1 MQKSD
6 RTHFLVN
13 AGRLRREANNL
24 KFDKYDEDLNVIR
37 STPLPIKAID
47 EIYILS
53 KVDLDSYTMAF
64 IADNNILLHFFSP
77 FQSFR
82 GNFFPNTSN
91 SVNKSGFVLLQQ
103 LRAFDDEVHRLYLA
117 KQITKG
123 HFINGANNCK
133 KYHIDFELEKY
144 LSNLDEAKSISEVMA
159 SEGAFQKNYFQ
170 AWNSIIKNQRSF
182 KFIKRSKRPP
192 TDKINC
198 LISYINTRIYN
209 IVLSEIYKTELD
221 PRIGFL
227 HEPNYRAL
235 SLHLDIAEIFKPI
248 IGDNIIFTMLNQ
260 KEITGKDFKTDN
272 GRIRFTNEAIKKIEL
287 KIIKKMT
294 EQTTIG
300 EQKLTWRQVI
310 RREVNQLKRSIVERS
325 EYHPFILEK
334 AFQSFL

>member
-6 RTHFLVN
+6 RTHFLMV
-13 AGRLRREANNL
+13 AGRVRREANNL
-24 KFDKYDEDLNVIR
+24 KFDRYDEDLNVV
-37 STPLPIKAID
+37 STKPLPIKGID
-47 EIYILS
+47 EIYILA

-64 IADNNILLHFFSP
+64 IAHNNILLHFFSP

-82 GNFFPNTSN
+82 GNFFPSTSN

-117 KQITKG
+117 KQITRG

-133 KYHIDFELEKY
+133 KYKVEFELEQY
-144 LSNLDEAKSISEVMA
+144 LENLDKAKTIGEVMA

-170 AWNSIIKNQRSF
+170 AWNGIIKNQRSF
-182 KFIKRSKRPP
+182 KFVKRSKQPP

-198 LISYINTRIYN
+198 LISYVNTRMYN

-227 HEPNYRAL
+227 HEPNYRSL
-235 SLHLDIAEIFKPI
+235 SLHLDIAEIFRPVL
-248 IGDNIIFTMLNQ
+248 GDNIIFTLLN
-260 KEITGKDFKTDN
+260 KNEITAKDFKTDS
-272 GRIRFTNEAIKKIEL
+272 GRIRFTNEGIKKIEL

-294 EQTTIG
+294 EQTMIG

-310 RREVNQLKRSIVERS
+310 RREVNRIKRNICETS
-325 EYHPFILEK
+325 EYEPFIL
-334 AFQSFL
+334 

>member
-6 RTHFLVN
+6 RTHFLIN

-24 KFDKYDEDLNVIR
+24 KFDRYDEELNVM
-37 STPLPIKAID
+37 SSKPLPIRGID
-47 EIYILS
+47 EIYILA

-117 KQITKG
+117 KQMTKG
-123 HFINGANNCK
+123 HFVNGANNCK
-133 KYHIDFELEKY
+133 KYGVAFEVEQYLDNLEQ
-144 LSNLDEAKSISEVMA
+144 AKTIGEVMA

-182 KFIKRSKRPP
+182 KFIKRSKQPP

-198 LISYINTRIYN
+198 LISYVNTRMYN

-227 HEPNYRAL
+227 HEPNYRSL
-235 SLHLDIAEIFKPI
+235 SLHLDIAEIFKPV
-248 IGDNIIFTMLNQ
+248 IGDNIIFTLLN
-260 KEITGKDFKTDN
+260 KNEITAKDFKTDS

-310 RREVNQLKRSIVERS
+310 RREVNRIKRNVVETS
-325 EYHPFILEK
+325 EYEPFLY
-334 AFQSFL
+334 

>member
-24 KFDKYDEDLNVIR
+24 KLDRYDEDLNVV
-37 STPLPIKAID
+37 STKPLPIKGID
-47 EIYILS
+47 EIYILA

-117 KQITKG
+117 KQVTKG
-123 HFINGANNCK
+123 HFVNGANNCK
-133 KYHIDFELEKY
+133 KYGIDFEVEQYLE
-144 LSNLDEAKSISEVMA
+144 NLEQAKNINEVMA
-159 SEGAFQKNYFQ
+159 SEGAFQKNYYQ
-170 AWNSIIKNQRSF
+170 LWNKIIKNQRSF
-182 KFIKRSKRPP
+182 KFIKRSKQPP

-198 LISYINTRIYN
+198 LISYVNTRMYN

-248 IGDNIIFTMLNQ
+248 IGDNIIFSLLN
-260 KEITGKDFKTDN
+260 KNEITAKEFKTDS

-287 KIIKKMT
+287 KIIGKMT

-300 EQKLTWRQVI
+300 KQRLTWRQVI
-310 RREVNQLKRSIVERS
+310 RREVNQIKRNVVETS
-325 EYHPFILEK
+325 EYEPFIV
-334 AFQSFL
+334 

>member
-6 RTHFLVN
+6 RVHFLMV
-13 AGRLRREANNL
+13 AGRVRRESNNL
-24 KFDKYDEDLNVIR
+24 KFDRYDEDYNVV
-37 STPLPIKAID
+37 STKPLPIKGID
-47 EIYILS
+47 EIYILA
-53 KVDLDSYTMAF
+53 KVDLDSYTIAF

-82 GNFFPNTSN
+82 GNFFPSTSN

-117 KQITKG
+117 KQITKA

-133 KYHIDFELEKY
+133 RYKIEFDVEQY
-144 LSNLDEAKSISEVMA
+144 LKTLDSAKTINDIMTT
-159 SEGAFQKNYFQ
+159 EGAFQKNYYQ
-170 AWNSIIKNQRSF
+170 AWNKIIKNQRVF
-182 KFIKRSKRPP
+182 KFVKRTKRPP

-198 LISYINTRIYN
+198 LISYVNTRIYN

-248 IGDNIIFTMLNQ
+248 LGDNIIFWLLNNG
-260 KEITGKDFKTDN
+260 EITAKSFQTN
-272 GRIRFTNEAIKKIEL
+272 SGRIRFTNEAIKKIEQN
-287 KIIKKMT
+287 IIKKMT
-294 EQTTIG
+294 TQITIG
-300 EQKLTWRQVI
+300 EQRLTWRQVI
-310 RREVNQLKRSIVERS
+310 RREVNRIKRNVVETS
-325 EYHPFILEK
+325 EYEPFI
-334 AFQSFL
+334 FI